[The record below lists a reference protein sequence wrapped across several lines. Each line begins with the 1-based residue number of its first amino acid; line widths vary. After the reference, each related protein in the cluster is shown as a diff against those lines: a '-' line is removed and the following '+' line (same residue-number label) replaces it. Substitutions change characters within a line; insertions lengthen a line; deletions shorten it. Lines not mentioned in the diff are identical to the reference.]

1 MKEVI
6 KHYPN
11 DEITIVWENKKCIH
25 STLCWKGLI
34 SVFNPKSRPWIE
46 PKNADTKAITAQ
58 IDKCPSGALSYFYNN
73 TADEQVIIN
82 QQTQVEVT
90 ENGPLLIFGHM
101 QINHNNQLVSLKNN
115 VTALCRCGAS
125 QNKPYC
131 DGTHKK
137 IDFKG

>member
-6 KHYPN
+6 KHYKN

-25 STLCWKGLI
+25 STLCWKGLV
-34 SVFNPKSRPWIE
+34 SVFNPKNRPWIDAS
-46 PKNADTKAITAQ
+46 NADAKTITAQ

-73 TADEQVIIN
+73 TSETPVTIN
-82 QQTQVEVT
+82 QQMQVEVA

-101 QINHNNQLVSLKNN
+101 QINHNNQQISLKNN

-131 DGTHKK
+131 DGSHKK